1 MVTTNPSTD
10 QRLARDTLAALHVHP
25 ETGLS
30 TEEAADRLQ
39 HHGANDI
46 PEKTSHGV
54 RIFLKKFWGLSA
66 WMLELI
72 AVLSFVLGKH
82 TDFWVALSLLIVN
95 AILSFIQETRA
106 TAAVSALRRQLNVQ
120 TRVLRNSAWS
130 LAPARTL
137 VPGDIVRIRTGDFV
151 PADLQI
157 IDGNLKIDQSSL
169 TGESREIEKGT
180 DKMVYSGSITR
191 MGEATAVVIATGL
204 QTYFGRTAQ
213 LVETA
218 QPKLHVEAVVARVV
232 KWLFVIVGTLV
243 TITLGVSTLQGLP
256 LGDTLPIALVVLM
269 SAIPV
274 ALPVMFTVS
283 MALGSIELSRH
294 GVLITRLSAVEDA
307 ASMDVLCAD
316 KTGTLTMNQLSFAG
330 ALPQTGFSEADVL
343 RVAALASNEA
353 NADAID
359 LAFLRAAR
367 ERKLMPEAVKVQAFS
382 PFSAATRRT
391 ESRVEWEG
399 HRTRC
404 VKGALRTVADLAGLD
419 AAALTQL
426 EALAA
431 EQAIHGVRSLAVA
444 QAVENGP
451 LKLIG
456 LAQLHDA
463 PRPDA
468 KRLIDALRE
477 LGVQVKMLTG
487 DALAIG
493 REVARELGLDNIV
506 RSSELRTCQDTTS
519 AATLAMSAGG
529 FAEVFPEDKFLIIN
543 SLQAAGHIVGM
554 TGDGVN
560 DAPALRQAEVGIA
573 VSGATD
579 VAKGAASAVLTAEGL
594 VDIIDLV
601 KIGRSIYQRV
611 LIWIINKISRTILK
625 AGLVVIAFLATGQF
639 VISAL
644 GMVVLVFMTDFVKI
658 ALATDN
664 VRPSRVPET
673 WNIGP
678 LIRVAVALGMTMLT
692 EALGLLAF
700 AWHRLQLGNGD
711 GRLQTFSF
719 LLLLFLALFSLISI
733 RERKGFWTSKPSRT
747 LAMAMGGDAIVGL
760 LIGLFGFG
768 AMPPLPLAHIALI
781 IGWSGFFVLGPND
794 WLKTKWMKPAHP

>member
-1 MVTTNPSTD
+1 
-10 QRLARDTLAALHVHP
+10 
-25 ETGLS
+25 
-30 TEEAADRLQ
+30 
-39 HHGANDI
+39 
-46 PEKTSHGV
+46 
-54 RIFLKKFWGLSA
+54 
-66 WMLELI
+66 
-72 AVLSFVLGKH
+72 
-82 TDFWVALSLLIVN
+82 
-95 AILSFIQETRA
+95 
-106 TAAVSALRRQLNVQ
+106 
-120 TRVLRNSAWS
+120 
-130 LAPARTL
+130 
-137 VPGDIVRIRTGDFV
+137 
-151 PADLQI
+151 
-157 IDGNLKIDQSSL
+157 
-169 TGESREIEKGT
+169 
-180 DKMVYSGSITR
+180 
-191 MGEATAVVIATGL
+191 
-204 QTYFGRTAQ
+204 
-213 LVETA
+213 
-218 QPKLHVEAVVARVV
+218 
-232 KWLFVIVGTLV
+232 
-243 TITLGVSTLQGLP
+243 
-256 LGDTLPIALVVLM
+256 
-269 SAIPV
+269 
-274 ALPVMFTVS
+274 
-283 MALGSIELSRH
+283 
-294 GVLITRLSAVEDA
+294 
-307 ASMDVLCAD
+307 
-316 KTGTLTMNQLSFAG
+316 
-330 ALPQTGFSEADVL
+330 
-343 RVAALASNEA
+343 
-353 NADAID
+353 
-359 LAFLRAAR
+359 
-367 ERKLMPEAVKVQAFS
+367 
-382 PFSAATRRT
+382 
-391 ESRVEWEG
+391 
-399 HRTRC
+399 
-404 VKGALRTVADLAGLD
+404 
-419 AAALTQL
+419 
-426 EALAA
+426 
-431 EQAIHGVRSLAVA
+431 
-444 QAVENGP
+444 
-451 LKLIG
+451 
-456 LAQLHDA
+456 
-463 PRPDA
+463 
-468 KRLIDALRE
+468 
-477 LGVQVKMLTG
+477 
-487 DALAIG
+487 
-493 REVARELGLDNIV
+493 
-506 RSSELRTCQDTTS
+506 
-519 AATLAMSAGG
+519 MSAGG

-678 LIRVAVALGMTMLT
+678 LIRVAVALGMTMLA